1 MATLQNENHHIHPLP
16 TKISM
21 FCFLS
26 FHGGFQISNKICLS
40 HPKCFILCS
49 ISTASC
55 HTFLSLKKIKK
66 KKNQTYNILKLVE
79 EEHTIKHIWVG
90 NFLQPTIWIK
100 ILPVWVGET
109 KDLYFQIY
117 TL

>member
-1 MATLQNENHHIHPLP
+1 MLHINR
-16 TKISM
+16 I
-21 FCFLS
+21 
-26 FHGGFQISNKICLS
+26 LS
-40 HPKCFILCS
+40 HFS
-49 ISTASC
+49 
-55 HTFLSLKKIKK
+55 FLKKNLKKK
-66 KKNQTYNILKLVE
+66 KKNQTYNMLKLVE
-79 EEHTIKHIWVG
+79 VEHTIKHIWVG